1 MDMYTSQTKERGDA
15 VDVLIILVAIIFL
28 LVVFHIDIIG
38 YLHTFIVKIAG
49 AF

>member
-1 MDMYTSQTKERGDA
+1 MNHRQNNNKGDA

-38 YLHTFIVKIAG
+38 YVHSFVLWIARG
-49 AF
+49 GR